1 MKTQKKITKTKATKH
16 ALKQQKAKKKPKGT
30 TPKAKKAKTKKVQ
43 VKKAQV
49 KRLNTKKKSTPK
61 TKAKATATPE
71 NQETKPKR
79 GVPSWSIGKALR
91 SAQAKGKSALYSSAN
106 RKKMRKGLNEPRSFN
121 EAEEDDFIRPP
132 QAEDSEKLAAKVIE
146 AKKAAVEEGLPG
158 DEYYDVLKM
167 YLREMDS
174 KSLFT
179 PEQEIEVAREMSE
192 HTETLRDIL
201 ESLAFVDEEVD
212 ETNEQL
218 LLDKLK
224 RFVDRIEAQ
233 ERNIIS
239 AENTRSKTRLGKDKA
254 DERVSD
260 ARAAIRKTEREAGI
274 KCNKLKQCYAEVHV
288 AHEQVKEKRNQ
299 FVEANLRLV
308 VKIANKYR
316 NKSLTVSDLIQEGN
330 LGLIRAVEKFD
341 YRKGYKFSSYA
352 TWWIHQAIIRA
363 LAEKSKTIRV
373 PIYLSEKIKRV
384 DKIATKLYQKRGKEP
399 TPEEIAEEMELPLE
413 EVISLIKIAREP
425 VSLEKLIGKY
435 EEISLGNLIEDK
447 SVLPPEEEVVNSH
460 LSRQVEELLESLS
473 PREEKILRMRYG
485 IGEKHDHT
493 LEEIGEDFK
502 LSRER
507 IRQIEKKSLKKL
519 RHPSKSRLLRSYFES

>member
-1 MKTQKKITKTKATKH
+1 LAQKKSKAEK
-16 ALKQQKAKKKPKGT
+16 
-30 TPKAKKAKTKKVQ
+30 KTKK
-43 VKKAQV
+43 AQ
-49 KRLNTKKKSTPK
+49 
-61 TKAKATATPE
+61 PE
-71 NQETKPKR
+71 AEKPKR

-91 SAQAKGKSALYSSAN
+91 SSKARGNPTLFKTE
-106 RKKMRKGLNEPRSFN
+106 RKRRPTKRLTAGVGEEMEEAGITGAENSEDKMSLLVPVK
-121 EAEEDDFIRPP
+121 
-132 QAEDSEKLAAKVIE
+132 KVIE
-146 AKKAAVEEGLPG
+146 ADEETIEDGVPG

-174 KSLFT
+174 KSLFS

-192 HTETLRDIL
+192 YTRQLREIL
-201 ESLAFVDEEVD
+201 ESMPFVKEELDERC
-212 ETNEQL
+212 EQL
-218 LLDKLK
+218 YLERLEKLV
-224 RFVDRIEAQ
+224 RTIWAEQ
-233 ERNIIS
+233 QNILR
-239 AENTRSKTRLGKDKA
+239 AENTRSQTDFGIDRAG
-254 DERVSD
+254 ERIRD
-260 ARAAIRKTEREAGI
+260 ARKVMRKIEREAGMSCTKLI
-274 KCNKLKQCYAEVHV
+274 KAYTEAYKANEMVRQ
-288 AHEQVKEKRNQ
+288 KRNH

-399 TPEEIAEEMELPLE
+399 TAEEIAEEMELPFD

-447 SVLPPEEEVVNSH
+447 SVLPPEEEVVSSH
-460 LSRQVEELLESLS
+460 LSRQVDDLLESLS

>member
-1 MKTQKKITKTKATKH
+1 MPR
-16 ALKQQKAKKKPKGT
+16 PKVRRGKENMIFHDDLDET
-30 TPKAKKAKTKKVQ
+30 EF
-43 VKKAQV
+43 
-49 KRLNTKKKSTPK
+49 S
-61 TKAKATATPE
+61 PE
-71 NQETKPKR
+71 PLD
-79 GVPSWSIGKALR
+79 ADDLFF
-91 SAQAKGKSALYSSAN
+91 
-106 RKKMRKGLNEPRSFN
+106 GLP
-121 EAEEDDFIRPP
+121 EDREIMPD
-132 QAEDSEKLAAKVIE
+132 EIE
-146 AKKAAVEEGLPG
+146 AFEIDEEAMEEELLG

-167 YLREMDS
+167 YLREMDA
-174 KSLFT
+174 KSLFS
-179 PEQEIEVAREMSE
+179 PEQEIEVARAMSE
-192 HTETLRDIL
+192 STEILRKTLSKFGFVKEPVNESNEMQYLKQLGEIVAQL
-201 ESLAFVDEEVD
+201 EE
-212 ETNEQL
+212 NEKNLTKATQ
-218 LLDKLK
+218 
-224 RFVDRIEAQ
+224 
-233 ERNIIS
+233 S
-239 AENTRSKTRLGKDKA
+239 RSKTDSGKKRAKSKQSEFRKKIKEIEKNAGMPPAKIKELYQEAKKCA
-254 DERVSD
+254 DD
-260 ARAAIRKTEREAGI
+260 
-274 KCNKLKQCYAEVHV
+274 
-288 AHEQVKEKRNQ
+288 VKEKRNM

-316 NKSLTVSDLIQEGN
+316 NKNLTVSDLIQEGN

-384 DKIATKLYQKRGKEP
+384 DKVATKLYQKRGKEP
-399 TPEEIAEEMELPLE
+399 TPEEIAAEMDLPLE

-447 SVLPPEEEVVNSH
+447 SVVPPEEAVVSTH

>member
-1 MKTQKKITKTKATKH
+1 MPR
-16 ALKQQKAKKKPKGT
+16 PKVRRG
-30 TPKAKKAKTKKVQ
+30 KEEMIFHDD
-43 VKKAQV
+43 
-49 KRLNTKKKSTPK
+49 LE
-61 TKAKATATPE
+61 E
-71 NQETKPKR
+71 NEFSPDPLETDD
-79 GVPSWSIGKALR
+79 
-91 SAQAKGKSALYSSAN
+91 
-106 RKKMRKGLNEPRSFN
+106 MFFGLS
-121 EAEEDDFIRPP
+121 EDREILPD
-132 QAEDSEKLAAKVIE
+132 EIE
-146 AKKAAVEEGLPG
+146 AFEIDEEAIDEELLG

-167 YLREMDS
+167 YLREMDA

-179 PEQEIEVAREMSE
+179 PEQEIEVARAMSE
-192 HTETLRDIL
+192 STEKLRGIL
-201 ESLAFVDEEVD
+201 SKFAFVKEQVNESNEMHYLKELGEMVAQLEE
-212 ETNEQL
+212 NEKNLAKASQS
-218 LLDKLK
+218 K
-224 RFVDRIEAQ
+224 
-233 ERNIIS
+233 
-239 AENTRSKTRLGKDKA
+239 SKTESGKKRAKSKQSEFKKNIKEIEKKA
-254 DERVSD
+254 GMPSAKIKELYQ
-260 ARAAIRKTEREAGI
+260 EA
-274 KCNKLKQCYAEVHV
+274 KKSADD
-288 AHEQVKEKRNQ
+288 VKEKRNM

-316 NKSLTVSDLIQEGN
+316 NKNLTVSDLIQEGN

-384 DKIATKLYQKRGKEP
+384 DKVATKLYQKRGKEP
-399 TPEEIAEEMELPLE
+399 TPEEIAAEMDLPLE

-447 SVLPPEEEVVNSH
+447 SVVAPEEAVVNTH

>member
-1 MKTQKKITKTKATKH
+1 LAQKKS
-16 ALKQQKAKKKPKGT
+16 KAKKEE
-30 TPKAKKAKTKKVQ
+30 KKV
-43 VKKAQV
+43 V
-49 KRLNTKKKSTPK
+49 
-61 TKAKATATPE
+61 E
-71 NQETKPKR
+71 GETKRKR

-91 SAQAKGKSALYSSAN
+91 SAKAKGTTPPLFKRN
-106 RKKMRKGLNEPRSFN
+106 RKIRAPRRRTAGLGEEREESNVDATGDTDEMGIISSVKEAAAEVV
-121 EAEEDDFIRPP
+121 EAEE
-132 QAEDSEKLAAKVIE
+132 ET
-146 AKKAAVEEGLPG
+146 VENGVPG

-174 KSLFT
+174 KNLFT
-179 PEQEIEVAREMSE
+179 PEQEIEVAREMSAF
-192 HTETLRDIL
+192 TDKLRDTL
-201 ESLAFVDEEVD
+201 SSLSFVKEEID
-212 ETNEQL
+212 ETTEQVY
-218 LLDKLK
+218 LDELYEYVK
-224 RFVDRIEAQ
+224 RVES
-233 ERNIIS
+233 EELNIIR
-239 AENTRSKTRLGKDKA
+239 AENTRSKTETGMDRAG
-254 DERVSD
+254 ERVKK
-260 ARAAIRKTEREAGI
+260 ARRAIRRTERQAGASAS
-274 KCNKLKQCYAEVHV
+274 KLKLAYSEACH
-288 AHEQVKEKRNQ
+288 AHEMVKQKRNH

-384 DKIATKLYQKRGKEP
+384 DKIATKLYQRRGKEP

-493 LEEIGEDFK
+493 LEEIGDDFK

>member
-1 MKTQKKITKTKATKH
+1 MPKDMKAPQTKI
-16 ALKQQKAKKKPKGT
+16 
-30 TPKAKKAKTKKVQ
+30 KVMPP
-43 VKKAQV
+43 
-49 KRLNTKKKSTPK
+49 T
-61 TKAKATATPE
+61 
-71 NQETKPKR
+71 
-79 GVPSWSIGKALR
+79 
-91 SAQAKGKSALYSSAN
+91 
-106 RKKMRKGLNEPRSFN
+106 FN
-121 EAEEDDFIRPP
+121 EAEEAEFIPEPIDPDDIL
-132 QAEDSEKLAAKVIE
+132 LAIPDDKEVMPDE
-146 AKKAAVEEGLPG
+146 EAAVEVDEDAIEEELLGE
-158 DEYYDVLKM
+158 EYYDVLKM
-167 YLREMDS
+167 YLREMDA

-179 PEQEIEVAREMSE
+179 PEQEIEVARAMSE
-192 HTETLRDIL
+192 HSDRLRKIL
-201 ESLAFVDEEVD
+201 KEVAFVKEELN
-212 ETNEQL
+212 ETTEILYLAHLGELVQKIEEQ
-218 LLDKLK
+218 D
-224 RFVDRIEAQ
+224 
-233 ERNIIS
+233 RNIS
-239 AENTRSKTRLGKDKA
+239 GAEGTRSKTDFGRQRAQSRL
-254 DERVSD
+254 
-260 ARAAIRKTEREAGI
+260 REAR
-274 KCNKLKQCYAEVHV
+274 KAVREVEKEAGQPAAKIREFYQTALV
-288 AHEQVKEKRNQ
+288 CANEIREKRNQ

-384 DKIATKLYQKRGKEP
+384 DKVATELYQKQGKEP
-399 TPEEIAEEMELPLE
+399 TPEEIAAEMELPLE

-447 SVLPPEEEVVNSH
+447 SVVAPEEAVVSSH

-485 IGEKHDHT
+485 IGERHDHT

>member
-1 MKTQKKITKTKATKH
+1 MTQRKSKAEGINVGIQTEVEN
-16 ALKQQKAKKKPKGT
+16 KP
-30 TPKAKKAKTKKVQ
+30 
-43 VKKAQV
+43 
-49 KRLNTKKKSTPK
+49 R
-61 TKAKATATPE
+61 
-71 NQETKPKR
+71 R
-79 GVPSWSIGKALR
+79 GVPSWSIGKILR
-91 SAQAKGKSALYSSAN
+91 NAKAKGAAGAFKAG
-106 RKKMRKGLNEPRSFN
+106 RKKARALETERGELEEEAAAPEEVDAFGEPIP
-121 EAEEDDFIRPP
+121 EDADEMGILSSVKEVV
-132 QAEDSEKLAAKVIE
+132 ADSVDTDEDS
-146 AKKAAVEEGLPG
+146 VEDAMPG
-158 DEYYDVLKM
+158 EEFYDVLKM

-179 PEQEIEVAREMSE
+179 AEQEIEVAREMSE
-192 HTETLRDIL
+192 HTERLRSIL
-201 ESLAFVDEEVD
+201 ESMPFVTEKVDEL
-212 ETNEQL
+212 NEQRYL
-218 LLDKLK
+218 RRLHEYVK
-224 RFVDRIEAQ
+224 RIEAEDQ
-233 ERNIIS
+233 NILK
-239 AENTRSKTRLGKDKA
+239 AENTKSKTNDGKTRASD
-254 DERVSD
+254 RVNG
-260 ARAAIRKTEREAGI
+260 ARRALRKVDREAGMSA
-274 KCNKLKQCYAEVHV
+274 NKLKQAYVDACDAN
-288 AHEQVKEKRNQ
+288 EQVKQKRNQ

>member
-1 MKTQKKITKTKATKH
+1 MPR
-16 ALKQQKAKKKPKGT
+16 PKVRRG
-30 TPKAKKAKTKKVQ
+30 K
-43 VKKAQV
+43 
-49 KRLNTKKKSTPK
+49 
-61 TKAKATATPE
+61 E
-71 NQETKPKR
+71 NMIYHDDLEDTEFSPDPLET
-79 GVPSWSIGKALR
+79 
-91 SAQAKGKSALYSSAN
+91 
-106 RKKMRKGLNEPRSFN
+106 
-121 EAEEDDFIRPP
+121 DDMFF
-132 QAEDSEKLAAKVIE
+132 
-146 AKKAAVEEGLPG
+146 GLPEDKEIMPDEMEAFEIDEEAMEEELLG

-167 YLREMDS
+167 YLREMDA

-179 PEQEIEVAREMSE
+179 PEQEIEVARAMSE
-192 HTETLRDIL
+192 STEKLRSIL
-201 ESLAFVDEEVD
+201 SKFAFVKGEVNESNEMQYLKQIGEIVAQLEE
-212 ETNEQL
+212 NEKNLAKTSQ
-218 LLDKLK
+218 
-224 RFVDRIEAQ
+224 
-233 ERNIIS
+233 S
-239 AENTRSKTRLGKDKA
+239 RSKTESGKKRAKSKESQYRKNIKTIEKMAGMSSAKIKELYQEAKKCA
-254 DERVSD
+254 DD
-260 ARAAIRKTEREAGI
+260 
-274 KCNKLKQCYAEVHV
+274 
-288 AHEQVKEKRNQ
+288 VKEKRNM

-316 NKSLTVSDLIQEGN
+316 NKNLTVSDLIQEGN

-384 DKIATKLYQKRGKEP
+384 DKVATKLYQKRGKEP
-399 TPEEIAEEMELPLE
+399 TPEEIAAEMDLPLE

-447 SVLPPEEEVVNSH
+447 SVVPPEEAVVNSH

>member
-1 MKTQKKITKTKATKH
+1 MKNRKQAVEAEQK
-16 ALKQQKAKKKPKGT
+16 P
-30 TPKAKKAKTKKVQ
+30 
-43 VKKAQV
+43 
-49 KRLNTKKKSTPK
+49 R
-61 TKAKATATPE
+61 
-71 NQETKPKR
+71 R

-91 SAQAKGKSALYSSAN
+91 GAQRGISPQIKAE
-106 RKKMRKGLNEPRSFN
+106 RKKMRAKERSITRQFG
-121 EAEEDDFIRPP
+121 EEKSE
-132 QAEDSEKLAAKVIE
+132 QAEFDGESEQFYDGTGIIQTVKELAVDSDEE
-146 AKKAAVEEGLPG
+146 EEGLQEAVPG

-192 HTETLRDIL
+192 HAERLWRLL
-201 ESLAFVDEEVD
+201 EKLGVCQEEVD
-212 ETNEQL
+212 ETNEQYYFGVL
-218 LLDKLK
+218 QDLMK
-224 RFVDRIEAQ
+224 RLEKEEEKIE
-233 ERNIIS
+233 S
-239 AENTRSKTRLGKDKA
+239 AENTRSKTESGI
-254 DERVSD
+254 
-260 ARAAIRKTEREAGI
+260 ARANEKAREARKNIRKIEREAGMSVS
-274 KCNKLKQCYAEVHV
+274 KLKSLYEEALH
-288 AHEQVKEKRNQ
+288 AHELVNMKRNQ

-384 DKIATKLYQKRGKEP
+384 DKIATKLYQRKGKEP
-399 TPEEIAEEMELPLE
+399 TPEEIAAEMDLPLE

>member
-1 MKTQKKITKTKATKH
+1 MSKDIKA
-16 ALKQQKAKKKPKGT
+16 P
-30 TPKAKKAKTKKVQ
+30 
-43 VKKAQV
+43 
-49 KRLNTKKKSTPK
+49 
-61 TKAKATATPE
+61 
-71 NQETKPKR
+71 
-79 GVPSWSIGKALR
+79 
-91 SAQAKGKSALYSSAN
+91 QAKVKVVPPAF
-106 RKKMRKGLNEPRSFN
+106 KEDE
-121 EAEEDDFIRPP
+121 EAEFVPEPIDPDDVM
-132 QAEDSEKLAAKVIE
+132 LALPDDKEVMPE
-146 AKKAAVEEGLPG
+146 EGEEAVEVDEEAIEEELLGE
-158 DEYYDVLKM
+158 EYYDVLKM
-167 YLREMDS
+167 YLREMDA

-179 PEQEIEVAREMSE
+179 PEQEIEVARAMSE
-192 HTETLRDIL
+192 H
-201 ESLAFVDEEVD
+201 S
-212 ETNEQL
+212 
-218 LLDKLK
+218 DKLRK
-224 RFVDRIEAQ
+224 ILTGLPFVKEEINENNEMLYLAHLGELVGKIDEQ
-233 ERNIIS
+233 ERNVS
-239 AENTRSKTRLGKDKA
+239 GATGTRSKTDFGKQRA
-254 DERVSD
+254 QSRMRD
-260 ARAAIRKTEREAGI
+260 ARRIIRKVEKDVAQPAATI
-274 KCNKLKQCYAEVHV
+274 KELYETALVCANEIR
-288 AHEQVKEKRNQ
+288 EKRNQ

-384 DKIATKLYQKRGKEP
+384 DKVATKLYQRQGKEP
-399 TPEEIAEEMELPLE
+399 TPEEIAAEMELPLE

-447 SVLPPEEEVVNSH
+447 SVVAPEEAVVSSH

-485 IGEKHDHT
+485 IGERHDHT

>member
-1 MKTQKKITKTKATKH
+1 MPR
-16 ALKQQKAKKKPKGT
+16 PKVRRG
-30 TPKAKKAKTKKVQ
+30 K
-43 VKKAQV
+43 
-49 KRLNTKKKSTPK
+49 
-61 TKAKATATPE
+61 E
-71 NQETKPKR
+71 NMIYHDDLEDTEFSPDPLET
-79 GVPSWSIGKALR
+79 
-91 SAQAKGKSALYSSAN
+91 
-106 RKKMRKGLNEPRSFN
+106 
-121 EAEEDDFIRPP
+121 DDMFF
-132 QAEDSEKLAAKVIE
+132 
-146 AKKAAVEEGLPG
+146 GLPEDKEIIPDEMEAFEIDEEAMEEELLG

-167 YLREMDS
+167 YLREMDA

-179 PEQEIEVAREMSE
+179 PEQEIEVARAMSE
-192 HTETLRDIL
+192 STEKLRSIL
-201 ESLAFVDEEVD
+201 SKFAFVKGEVNESNEMQYLKQIGEMVAQLEE
-212 ETNEQL
+212 N
-218 LLDKLK
+218 
-224 RFVDRIEAQ
+224 
-233 ERNIIS
+233 ERNLAKTS
-239 AENTRSKTRLGKDKA
+239 QSRSKTESGKKRAKSKESQYRKNIKTIEKMAGMSAAKIKELYQEAKKCA
-254 DERVSD
+254 DD
-260 ARAAIRKTEREAGI
+260 
-274 KCNKLKQCYAEVHV
+274 
-288 AHEQVKEKRNQ
+288 VKEKRNM

-316 NKSLTVSDLIQEGN
+316 NKNLTVSDLIQEGN

-384 DKIATKLYQKRGKEP
+384 DKVATKLYQKRGKEP
-399 TPEEIAEEMELPLE
+399 TPEEIAAEMDLPLE

-447 SVLPPEEEVVNSH
+447 SVVPPEDAVVNSH

>member
-1 MKTQKKITKTKATKH
+1 LAQKKSKAEK
-16 ALKQQKAKKKPKGT
+16 
-30 TPKAKKAKTKKVQ
+30 KTKKSQ
-43 VKKAQV
+43 
-49 KRLNTKKKSTPK
+49 
-61 TKAKATATPE
+61 PE
-71 NQETKPKR
+71 AEKPKR

-91 SAQAKGKSALYSSAN
+91 SSKARGNSTLFKKE
-106 RKKMRKGLNEPRSFN
+106 RKRRPTKRLTSGVGEEMEEAAIPGAENSEDKMSLLVPVK
-121 EAEEDDFIRPP
+121 
-132 QAEDSEKLAAKVIE
+132 KVIE
-146 AKKAAVEEGLPG
+146 ADEETIEDGVPG

-174 KSLFT
+174 KSLFS

-192 HTETLRDIL
+192 YTRQLREIL
-201 ESLAFVDEEVD
+201 ESMPFVKEKLDERC
-212 ETNEQL
+212 EQL
-218 LLDKLK
+218 YLERLEKLVRK
-224 RFVDRIEAQ
+224 IWAEQ
-233 ERNIIS
+233 RNILR
-239 AENTRSKTRLGKDKA
+239 AENTRSQTDTGIDRAG
-254 DERVSD
+254 ER
-260 ARAAIRKTEREAGI
+260 IRDSRKVMRKIEREAGMSCTKLI
-274 KCNKLKQCYAEVHV
+274 KAYTEAYKANEMVRQ
-288 AHEQVKEKRNQ
+288 KRNH

-399 TPEEIAEEMELPLE
+399 TAEEIAEEMELPFD

-447 SVLPPEEEVVNSH
+447 SVLPPEEEVVSSH
-460 LSRQVEELLESLS
+460 LSRQVDDLLESLS
-473 PREEKILRMRYG
+473 PLG
-485 IGEKHDHT
+485 
-493 LEEIGEDFK
+493 
-502 LSRER
+502 
-507 IRQIEKKSLKKL
+507 
-519 RHPSKSRLLRSYFES
+519 